1 MTSRR
6 AVILTAAGLA
16 ASGLHPS
23 SHAIGLGLLGLGA
36 IGGRAGRDNGRGG
49 GRDPAPVEG
58 LSAQSWVVAGDT
70 RQALVHSPT
79 NAASNV
85 GATSAKPW
93 PVVFAFHGH
102 SGNARAVASKYNFHT
117 LWPEALVVY
126 PQGLPSPGKYD
137 PEGQTAGWQ
146 KQPGAQN
153 DRDIAFF
160 DAMLAS
166 LGTQHNIDAKR
177 VYAMGHS
184 NGGGF
189 TYVLS
194 ATRGQQLAAIAPSS
208 CGAGGLFDSFKP
220 LPTLHVA
227 GQADDSVPFENQL
240 RTMRRIR
247 TINRCVAASQPWANE
262 GSVAATVYPSEINAP
277 FVEAIHPGTHKYPQE
292 ASALIARFFKD
303 QVKLT

>member
-6 AVILTAAGLA
+6 AAMFAAAGLA
-16 ASGLHPS
+16 ANGLHPS
-23 SHAIGLGLLGLGA
+23 SHAIGLGLLELGA
-36 IGGRAGRDNGRGG
+36 MGGRGARENGRGG
-49 GRDPAPVEG
+49 GRAPAPGDG
-58 LSAQSWVVAGDT
+58 LSAQSWVVAGNT

-79 NAASNV
+79 NSVSSV
-85 GATSAKPW
+85 GTTGSKPL

-102 SGNARAVASKYNFHT
+102 SGNARAVANKYNFHT

-126 PQGLPSPGKYD
+126 PQGLPSPSKYD

-146 KQPGAQN
+146 KQPGAQS
-153 DRDIAFF
+153 DRDVVFF
-160 DAMLAS
+160 DAMLAGLS
-166 LGTQHNIDAKR
+166 TQHNIDAKR

-227 GQADDSVPFENQL
+227 GQADASVPFENQQ

-247 TINRCVAASQPWANE
+247 VINRCIAASKPWASE
-262 GSVAATVYPSEINAP
+262 GGIAATIYPSEINAP
-277 FVEAIHPGTHKYPQE
+277 FVEAIHSGTHKYPQE
-292 ASALIARFFKD
+292 ASALITRFFKD
-303 QVKLT
+303 QV